1 MNSKRRIFLFM
12 DWIVLN
18 AFLVGAPYRQF
29 ALRQIGLAPIRQSLN
44 QQIFGV
50 TEQILQPQ
58 V

>member
-1 MNSKRRIFLFM
+1 MSSGIGP
-12 DWIVLN
+12 
-18 AFLVGAPYRQF
+18 GALPMGYKGATCPPRPAEMGPQ
-29 ALRQIGLAPIRQSLN
+29 ASLN